1 MLSGDNMEQPI
12 SISIADDHVET
23 AAGQREFILRV
34 SSTVVNNLRVI
45 DPMFLTVI
53 IKDNDTG
60 EVVMFSFS
68 PNFCDLVLPTNLRM
82 P

>member
-1 MLSGDNMEQPI
+1 MSFPSGHFMLSGDNMQQPI
-12 SISIADDHVET
+12 SISIADDDVET

-60 EVVMFSFS
+60 ERS
-68 PNFCDLVLPTNLRM
+68 
-82 P
+82 

>member
-1 MLSGDNMEQPI
+1 MSFPRGHFMLSGDNMQKAI
-12 SISIADDHVET
+12 SISIADDDVET

-34 SSTVVNNLRVI
+34 SSTVVNNLRVV

-60 EVVMFSFS
+60 EIIMFSFS
-68 PNFCDLVLPTNLRM
+68 PKF
-82 P
+82 